1 MERTYQIGYA
11 TVIYQNWTDMSAR
24 RMVRDVI
31 ANKGRFSM
39 AGFGRALAVGLAVIL
54 ISFAALGCSA
64 AAAQSYPSRPVK
76 IVVPFPAGG
85 PLDFTARLLADK
97 LAVGM
102 KQPFVVENRP
112 GASGNIGTD
121 VVAKADPDGYTLL
134 LVLDTPLTVNP
145 TLYAKLAFD
154 PVRDFT
160 TIATAAS
167 FSLTLVVHPSVP
179 VTSVAEFVA
188 YAKTLKDRPLIYG
201 SGGGRGDPG
210 HLAMEYFRMQAGFEG
225 LHVPY
230 KGNAE
235 VVMGLVGGQIQ
246 AGFLA
251 TPGVLQVAREG
262 RLKALAVSSPRRTP
276 LAPEIPTIA
285 ESGYP
290 GFEVGFYQVMLA
302 PKGIP
307 ESVRIAL
314 EREVRQALQSS
325 DLQARLRAQGLQPM
339 ADAGAETS
347 ALLKAATEQWQTVI
361 KTSNIRL
368 D

>member
-1 MERTYQIGYA
+1 MAALRRA
-11 TVIYQNWTDMSAR
+11 FDVAAAVLLMSA
-24 RMVRDVI
+24 VAHD
-31 ANKGRFSM
+31 FT
-39 AGFGRALAVGLAVIL
+39 
-54 ISFAALGCSA
+54 AAS
-64 AAAQSYPSRPVK
+64 AQSYPTRPVK
-76 IVVPFPAGG
+76 VVVPFPAGG
-85 PLDFTARLLADK
+85 PLDFTARMLTDK
-97 LAVGM
+97 LAASM

-134 LVLDTPLTVNP
+134 FVLDTPLTVNP
-145 TLYAKLAFD
+145 TLYPKLAFD
-154 PVRDFT
+154 PVRDFA
-160 TIATAAS
+160 TISSAAS

-188 YAKTLKDRPLIYG
+188 YAKTLKDRPVLYG

-210 HLAMEYFRMQAGFEG
+210 HLTMEYFRMQAGFEG
-225 LHVPY
+225 VHVPY

-235 VVMGLVGGQIQ
+235 VVMGLVAGQIQ

-251 TPGVLQVAREG
+251 TPGVLQIVREG

-276 LAPEIPTIA
+276 LAPDIPTIA

-290 GFEVGFYQVMLA
+290 RFEVGFYQVMLA

-307 ESVRIAL
+307 EPIRAAL
-314 EREVRQALQSS
+314 EREVQLALQSP
-325 DLQARLRAQGLQPM
+325 DLQARLRAQALEPM
-339 ADAGAETS
+339 ASTGVETS
-347 ALLKAATEQWQTVI
+347 ALLKSATEQWQTVI

>member
-1 MERTYQIGYA
+1 
-11 TVIYQNWTDMSAR
+11 
-24 RMVRDVI
+24 MV
-31 ANKGRFSM
+31 ALS
-39 AGFGRALAVGLAVIL
+39 RALLVAAGVIL
-54 ISFAALGCSA
+54 LSASALGFTA
-64 AAAQSYPSRPVK
+64 ASEQSYPSRPVK

-85 PLDFTARLLADK
+85 PLDFTARMLADK
-97 LAVGM
+97 LGASM

-121 VVAKADPDGYTLL
+121 VVAKADSDGYTLL
-134 LVLDTPLTVNP
+134 FVLDTPLTVNP

-154 PVRDFT
+154 PIRDFK
-160 TIATAAS
+160 TISSAAS

-188 YAKTLKDRPLIYG
+188 YAKSLKDRPLLYG

-210 HLAMEYFRMQAGFEG
+210 HLTMEYFRMQAGFEG
-225 LHVPY
+225 VHVPY

-235 VVMGLVGGQIQ
+235 VVMGLVAGQIQ

-251 TPGVLQVAREG
+251 TPGVLQLVREG
-262 RLKALAVSSPRRTP
+262 QLKALAVSSNRRTQ

-290 GFEVGFYQVMLA
+290 GFEAGFYQVMLA
-302 PKGIP
+302 PAGTAEPIR
-307 ESVRIAL
+307 VAL
-314 EREVRQALQSS
+314 EREVQHALQSS
-325 DLQARLRAQGLQPM
+325 DLQTRLRAQALEPM
-339 ADAGAETS
+339 GSTSAETS
-347 ALLKAATEQWQTVI
+347 ALLKSAAEKWQTVI
-361 KTSNIRL
+361 KTSNIRV